1 MKKLN
6 LALILFAV
14 LFQSCTTDDCGD
26 CFTPPENFRFELV
39 VKTSRENVFSNGTF
53 DPNQIKITNIANNRP
68 AEFKFISENDINL
81 IQINGIG
88 FQTETVRLQIDLGNT
103 PVFNFVVDA
112 ERKKEDCC
120 SFTEFKNINIT
131 NSDFELDA
139 NTGIYRILV
148 E

>member
-6 LALILFAV
+6 LALILLVVF
-14 LFQSCTTDDCGD
+14 FQSCNSDDCGD

-39 VKTSRENVFSNGTF
+39 DKSSRENVFSNGTF
-53 DPNQIKITNIANNRP
+53 NQNQIKITNMLNNSP
-68 AEFKFISENDINL
+68 AEFKFISENEINL

-88 FQTETVRLQIDLGNT
+88 FQTETIRLQIDLGNT
-103 PVFNFVVDA
+103 PVFNFYVDA

-120 SFTEFKNINIT
+120 SFTEFKDINIT
-131 NSDFELDA
+131 NSDFELDPQ
-139 NTGIYRILV
+139 TGVYRILV